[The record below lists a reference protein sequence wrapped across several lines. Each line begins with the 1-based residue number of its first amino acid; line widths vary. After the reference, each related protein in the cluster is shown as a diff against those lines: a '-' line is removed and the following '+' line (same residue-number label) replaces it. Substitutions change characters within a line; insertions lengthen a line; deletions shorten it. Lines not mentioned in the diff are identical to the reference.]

1 MTIYSSG
8 RCRVS
13 DSFVRQTVRSK
24 RLPSNSGLLSNRLS
38 RRLYSSFIQ
47 VGIQFVQEGTDPN
60 ATEFL
65 KSLDDSLHEEHDMR
79 DIANVTPASQINGGS
94 ITADSL
100 IKALLGGIN
109 RKQDKQN
116 AEYSRTAEVIAVP

>member
-1 MTIYSSG
+1 
-8 RCRVS
+8 V
-13 DSFVRQTVRSK
+13 
-24 RLPSNSGLLSNRLS
+24 
-38 RRLYSSFIQ
+38 
-47 VGIQFVQEGTDPN
+47 GTDPK

-65 KSLDDSLHEEHDMR
+65 KSLDDSLHEEHEMR
-79 DIANVTPASQINGGS
+79 DIVDVTPASQINGGN
-94 ITADSL
+94 ITADGL